1 MRLLRKRNVKKYLSN
16 KYQALKNI
24 VYLYQIAYKSGF
36 ETTIS
41 LIKLIENEYGHQDSV
56 SLSKSVDADLNPI
69 PWYTYPAIE
78 YLKQFDFSAKNI
90 FEYGSGNSSI
100 FWAKLANSVT
110 SVEIDERWYENINS
124 IKSDNLNIRLRVTR
138 DSYINS
144 IQESD
149 VIYDL
154 IIVDGIYRY
163 ECVRMSIQYLAID
176 GLLILDNSERYPK
189 LCEEIRK
196 HDLLQV
202 DFFGLGPIN
211 YYTWTTS
218 IFFRRECRLEP
229 LHSFPHFG
237 IGSLRQELNESE
249 S

>member
-1 MRLLRKRNVKKYLSN
+1 MKDIQLFLVN
-16 KYQALKNI
+16 KYRKLKKI
-24 VYLYQIAYKSGF
+24 FFLYKVSSQIGVDNVIAV
-36 ETTIS
+36 IN
-41 LIKLIENEYGHQDSV
+41 LIENDYGHQ
-56 SLSKSVDADLNPI
+56 KSVLLGKPVDASLNPV

-78 YLKQFDFSAKNI
+78 YLGQFDFSAKNI
-90 FEYGSGNSSI
+90 FEYGCGNSSI

-110 SVEIDERWYENINS
+110 SVEIDTQWYENINS
-124 IKSDNLNIRLRVTR
+124 LKPNNLNIQLRISR
-138 DSYINS
+138 DSYISS
-144 IQESD
+144 IQESNTL
-149 VIYDL
+149 YDL
-154 IIVDGIYRY
+154 VIIDGIYRY
-163 ECVRMSIQYLAID
+163 ECARKSIQYLAMD

-202 DFFGLGPIN
+202 DFFGYGPIN

-229 LHSFPHFG
+229 LNSFPRFG
-237 IGSLRQELNESE
+237 IGSLCQEFNESE